1 MEGVLLECPRAWER
15 LLPPGIRRAETAV
28 ELEGR
33 DWDLLALTVGG
44 CAAVA
49 ERKVQCRILLL
60 PGSWEQPL
68 PPGLTAE
75 TVISYGPFRPGQ
87 SHALQPDGAGA
98 VHTASAAPAGRRAG
112 GTPGIFAAGAAGTG
126 GSASAP
132 VGRTAVADPTGPGS
146 LCMVS

>member
-60 PGSWEQPL
+60 P
-68 PPGLTAE
+68 
-75 TVISYGPFRPGQ
+75 
-87 SHALQPDGAGA
+87 
-98 VHTASAAPAGRRAG
+98 
-112 GTPGIFAAGAAGTG
+112 
-126 GSASAP
+126 
-132 VGRTAVADPTGPGS
+132 
-146 LCMVS
+146 

>member
-33 DWDLLALTVGG
+33 DWDLLALTAGG

-60 PGSWEQPL
+60 SGSWEQPL

-75 TVISYGPFRPGQ
+75 TVISYGLSARDSLTLSSLTEPVLCIQRQLPR
-87 SHALQPDGAGA
+87 PDGGH
-98 VHTASAAPAGRRAG
+98 VEPQEFLLPVLPGPAEVLLPLLGVRLLQIPLDRD
-112 GTPGIFAAGAAGTG
+112 PFAW
-126 GSASAP
+126 
-132 VGRTAVADPTGPGS
+132 
-146 LCMVS
+146 